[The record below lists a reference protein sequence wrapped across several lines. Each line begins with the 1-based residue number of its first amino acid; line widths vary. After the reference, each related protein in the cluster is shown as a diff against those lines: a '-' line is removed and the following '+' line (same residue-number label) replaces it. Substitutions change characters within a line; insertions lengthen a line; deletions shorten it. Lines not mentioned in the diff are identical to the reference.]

1 MTATE
6 NERLASLEASFGAMR
21 EDVGEIKAMVSQLV
35 ATVQAQS
42 QRGNDRHAKIEADL
56 AVLKKDCARYEK
68 ALWVTGSVGGGA
80 LLGHAPTAL
89 TALAALGG

>member
-1 MTATE
+1 MTSQE
-6 NERLASLEASFGAMR
+6 NERLARIEARQDAMSD
-21 EDVGEIKAMVSQLV
+21 DVAEMKAMLQQLV
-35 ATVQAQS
+35 ATQQTVA
-42 QRGNDRHAKIEADL
+42 QRGNERHAKIEADL

-89 TALAALGG
+89 TALASLSG